1 MAWLAHYGF
10 ASYFISMERNRMK
23 ILASHCIS
31 ICEFGCCNFFMS
43 ASTHL
48 HLDEE
53 ICYTVSM
60 TKEERKPYIIAICV
74 ALLIAGAAAVYKF
87 AIEDNAVLPT
97 ELPQVGK
104 VGSDHAHASLLIMV
118 GDRILN
124 FCTPDYMLKS
134 QYVHFEDNNC
144 SVVHRHA
151 RGVTIP
157 TFLKTIGVGLTE
169 ECLTV
174 PGDQKT
180 YCNNG
185 TEKLRA
191 IVNGSEV
198 AISMLPY
205 YVFRNNDHI
214 LIDYGS
220 ETAAMLRFKYNQV
233 PQIPLDVNEPNAD
246 NMFGKVLEE
255 KPLENVK

>member
-1 MAWLAHYGF
+1 
-10 ASYFISMERNRMK
+10 
-23 ILASHCIS
+23 
-31 ICEFGCCNFFMS
+31 
-43 ASTHL
+43 
-48 HLDEE
+48 
-53 ICYTVSM
+53 M
-60 TKEERKPYIIAICV
+60 TKAERKPYIIAII
-74 ALLIAGAAAVYKF
+74 IAVVLAGSAAVYKF
-87 AIEDNAVLPT
+87 AIENNVVLPT

-104 VGSDHAHASLLIMV
+104 VGTDHAHASLLIMI

-157 TFLKTIGVGLTE
+157 TFLKTIGVGITKD
-169 ECLTV
+169 CLTI
-174 PGDQKT
+174 PSDQKT

-185 TEKLRA
+185 SEKLRA
-191 IVNGSEV
+191 VVNGAEMPV
-198 AISMLPY
+198 ETLPY

-214 LIDYGS
+214 LLDYGS
-220 ETAAMLRFKYNQV
+220 ETPSMLRFKYNQV
-233 PQIPLDVNEPNAD
+233 PQIPLDVNEPTAD